1 MEKTEVFLQPM
12 QNIIPT
18 LSGISQNAVEYLA
31 SLEWEK
37 GRKKHERQGLVTLM
51 GHLWSGS
58 CQSASHLAFLTHLLN
73 QMELKAILLKW
84 KNDRKSSCPSPHFYQ
99 KNFNIE

>member
-1 MEKTEVFLQPM
+1 MTFLRKSINLEPQIDPMEKTEVFLQPM

-51 GHLWSGS
+51 GHL
-58 CQSASHLAFLTHLLN
+58 
-73 QMELKAILLKW
+73 
-84 KNDRKSSCPSPHFYQ
+84 
-99 KNFNIE
+99 